1 MQIDGK
7 LALIEGKLIRIARLD
22 AEGYDFLDDPEAAL
36 EIIRK
41 SRTGADL
48 FTFTQKLSDTW
59 PKYSY
64 PMEWDNMAAL
74 RVTTFD
80 DWITKQIDFK
90 ARNKARKA
98 GKNGVVVQE
107 VPFDEN
113 LVKGISA
120 IYNETPVRQGKAF
133 WHYGKDLA
141 AVRSMNAT
149 FMDRSIFIGALF
161 EGNLIGFVKL
171 VTSEDRSQGGLMQI
185 VSMIQQRDKAP
196 TNALIAQAVRSCADR
211 GISHL
216 WYANFSYGK
225 KQEDSLAEFK
235 RHNGFQKIDVPR
247 YFIPL
252 TLRGRIALKL
262 GLHHKANDWIP
273 EPLAAAY
280 RRIRRFWFEKTS
292 PGLENASLKR
302 SD

>member
-225 KQEDSLAEFK
+225 NRKIAWQNSSGTTDS
-235 RHNGFQKIDVPR
+235 
-247 YFIPL
+247 
-252 TLRGRIALKL
+252 
-262 GLHHKANDWIP
+262 
-273 EPLAAAY
+273 
-280 RRIRRFWFEKTS
+280 
-292 PGLENASLKR
+292 KR
-302 SD
+302 SMYPGTSYR